1 MSFPKKS
8 AYCNDVA
15 KALEADAS
23 EKSKTTLL
31 VVRAL
36 RDIQI
41 QEYEVYKMAGKLS
54 KNADEYNMRAYLQ
67 WQFAREIGEVHPGG
81 NAMAQFRVEAAL
93 RTPKKSAPS
102 YIPKKTESVK
112 KQTRR
117 KPP

>member
-8 AYCNDVA
+8 AYCNDVV